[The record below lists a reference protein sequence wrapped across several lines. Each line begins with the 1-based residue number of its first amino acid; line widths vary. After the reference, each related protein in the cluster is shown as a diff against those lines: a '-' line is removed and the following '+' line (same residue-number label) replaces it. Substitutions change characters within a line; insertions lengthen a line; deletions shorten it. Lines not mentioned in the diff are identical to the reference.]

1 MQHAVLLNKRS
12 VSVYFGLWA
21 LIAGVHFSTFYFIY
35 FFPIEVSLAD
45 SLVFNGLFSV
55 VGISVWYIVRYS
67 IPDQKNI
74 WNVVFNHLSFLT
86 LTLVVWNGLSY
97 TILSAIFSS
106 NKAYMDLL
114 MNSIPYKII
123 TGIIFYTVIILV
135 YYLFIYYNN
144 LQEKVKVESRLRM
157 VLKETELNML
167 KSQIN
172 PHFLFN
178 SLNSISS
185 LTITNPEKAREMV
198 IKLSD
203 FLRYSVSNN
212 ASSFTTL
219 EQEMANIR
227 RYLEIEKVRFG
238 DKLVFAFKLDGAC
251 RNHQIPVM
259 LLQPLFE
266 NAIKHGVYES
276 TEQVSIEMDCEYKE
290 GYLEICIVND
300 FDPNAHARKGTG
312 IGLNNIRERLR
323 LLYKNDKLLRT
334 VVDGTR
340 FSVYLSLPNTGNKLI
355 G

>member
-1 MQHAVLLNKRS
+1 MQHPVFLNKRS

-21 LIAGVHFSTFYFIY
+21 LIMGVHFSIFYFIY
-35 FFPIEVSLAD
+35 FFPVEVSLAD
-45 SLVFNGLFSV
+45 SLVFNSLFCAI
-55 VGISVWYIVRYS
+55 GISMWYIVRYS
-67 IPDQKNI
+67 VPDKKNI

-86 LTLVVWNGLSY
+86 LALVVWNGISY
-97 TILSAIFSS
+97 TVLSTVFST
-106 NKAYMDLL
+106 NKVYMDLL
-114 MNSIPYKII
+114 VVSIPNKII
-123 TGIIFYTVIILV
+123 SGIIFYVVIMLV

-219 EQEMANIR
+219 DVEMANIR

-238 DKLVFAFKLDGAC
+238 EKLLFSFNLEGSC
-251 RNHQIPVM
+251 RSHQIPVM

-276 TEQVSIEMDCEYKE
+276 IEQVSIEMYCEYKE
-290 GYLEICIVND
+290 GYLEIRIVND
-300 FDPNAHARKGTG
+300 FDPHAHPRKGTG

-334 VVDGTR
+334 VVEGTR
-340 FSVYLSLPNTGNKLI
+340 FSVYLSLPNTENR
-355 G
+355 

>member
-1 MQHAVLLNKRS
+1 
-12 VSVYFGLWA
+12 
-21 LIAGVHFSTFYFIY
+21 
-35 FFPIEVSLAD
+35 VSLAD
-45 SLVFNGLFSV
+45 SLVFNGLFCG
-55 VGISVWYIVRYS
+55 VGISMWYIVRYS

-97 TILSAIFSS
+97 AILSTIFNT
-106 NKAYMDLL
+106 NKVYMDLL
-114 MNSIPYKII
+114 TASLPNKII
-123 TGIIFYTVIILV
+123 SGIIFYIVIALA
-135 YYLFIYYNN
+135 YYLFIYYIN
-144 LQEKVKVESRLRM
+144 LQDKVKVESRLREI
-157 VLKETELNML
+157 LKETELNML

-185 LTITNPEKAREMV
+185 LTITNPEKARDMV

-212 ASSFTTL
+212 ATSFTTL
-219 EQEMANIR
+219 ETEMSNIK

-238 DKLVFAFKLDGAC
+238 DKLLFSFNLEGTC

-276 TEQVSIEMDCEYKE
+276 TDQVSIEMDCEYKE
-290 GYLEICIVND
+290 GYLEIRIVND
-300 FDPNAHARKGTG
+300 FDPHAHARKGTG
-312 IGLNNIRERLR
+312 IGLNNIRERLK

-334 VVDGTR
+334 MVKETR
-340 FSVYLSLPNTGNKLI
+340 FFVFLSLPNTEKVTK
-355 G
+355 